1 MSIVRWEPFSDLMSL
16 REAMDRLFEESFV
29 RPGGRAM
36 SAYGA
41 GDLALDMYET
51 DDDVV
56 LTAALPG
63 VKPED
68 VEISITG
75 DTLTIKGEMKTET
88 KQEKGNYLRQERRF
102 GAFARTIQIPVP
114 VKAEGADAKFKD
126 GVLTL
131 SIPKAEEAKPRTIK
145 VHTDNTQEIN
155 APSGQRS
162 TMSGNGGTQ
171 QEPTMMA
178 SNQTKKQ

>member
-29 RPGGRAM
+29 RPGGRGMA
-36 SAYGA
+36 AYGG

-51 DDDVV
+51 DNDVIIT
-56 LTAALPG
+56 TAMPG

-75 DTLTIKGEMKTET
+75 DILTIKGEMK
-88 KQEKGNYLRQERRF
+88 QEMKDEKSSYLRQERRY
-102 GAFARTIQIPVP
+102 GAFARTVQIPVS
-114 VKAEGADAKFKD
+114 VQSDKADAKFKD

-145 VHTDNTQEIN
+145 VRTDNTQEIN
-155 APSGQRS
+155 APAHAGS
-162 TMSGNGGTQ
+162 TMVN
-171 QEPTMMA
+171 
-178 SNQTKKQ
+178 NNKK